1 MVQYKLKVELNQD
14 VLDKIAETPGTQI
27 GEEKKDVEEKVLQTV
42 KTAVID
48 MALKD
53 SRNVKEETKER

>member
-1 MVQYKLKVELNQD
+1 LVQYKLKVELNQD